1 MTAYEMRISDWS
13 SDGCSS
19 DLPVQYS
26 CQQNFTILSTDG
38 YWNGSEDAAVQ
49 INGSTKVG
57 NQDATELRPMYD
69 GTVTA
74 NVTYTTATLTFT
86 GSSDTSVTSI
96 TVNGKRITDNSTNSS
111 DSSTRVASRVDRK
124 STRLNSSH

>member
-74 NVTYTTATLTFT
+74 NVTYTPATQI
-86 GSSDTSVTSI
+86 GRASCRERVSVRGDLGGRRNI
-96 TVNGKRITDNSTNSS
+96 KKKKLQHQYMCHNQI
-111 DSSTRVASRVDRK
+111 
-124 STRLNSSH
+124 